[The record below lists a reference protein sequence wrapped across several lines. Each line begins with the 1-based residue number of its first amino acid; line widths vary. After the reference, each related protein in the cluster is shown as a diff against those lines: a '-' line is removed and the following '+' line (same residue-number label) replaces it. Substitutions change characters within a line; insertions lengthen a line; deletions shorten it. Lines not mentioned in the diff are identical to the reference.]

1 MADHL
6 IPNASALRGWR
17 RSSYSNGEGG
27 SCLEVIDGWAYGVP
41 VRDSKVSH
49 GPALVFRSSGWA
61 AFVGAVTD
69 GRLVRPR

>member
-27 SCLEVIDGWAYGVP
+27 SCLEIVDGWAYGVP
-41 VRDSKVSH
+41 VRDSKVAD
-49 GPALVFRSSGWA
+49 GPALVFRPSEWT
-61 AFVGAVTD
+61 AFVGAVRD
-69 GRLVRPR
+69 GGLPAQQ